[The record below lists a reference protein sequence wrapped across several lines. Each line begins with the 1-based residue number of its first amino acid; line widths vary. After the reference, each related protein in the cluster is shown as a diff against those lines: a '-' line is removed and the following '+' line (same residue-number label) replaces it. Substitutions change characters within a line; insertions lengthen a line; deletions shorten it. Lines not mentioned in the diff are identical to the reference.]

1 MSPPSPTTH
10 TQPWHLELRSLELL
24 ACSMS
29 PPPHIPNLDILS
41 LEVLN
46 YLPVQCPPPPH
57 IPNLGILSLE
67 ALNYLPVQCPPP
79 SPTTHTLPWPLEFR
93 SLELFACSINYSR
106 LHSLA
111 SHCLWVVETNHR
123 SQYST
128 SLLSL
133 FHINYCI
140 HLYIG
145 ITNCLWYGIKG
156 FSLMDTSSTSEVKW
170 EPTHQQ
176 FNNRLWIKNGICCYM
191 SLFYLIAKTR

>member
-1 MSPPSPTTH
+1 MLDFHLAHCIATCESKVSPTRTTLTSWSLELFACSMSPPPTTH
-10 TQPWHLELRSLELL
+10 TQPWHLE
-24 ACSMS
+24 
-29 PPPHIPNLDILS
+29 
-41 LEVLN
+41 VLY
-46 YLPVQCPPPPH
+46 YLPAQCPPTS
-57 IPNLGILSLE
+57 PN
-67 ALNYLPVQCPPP
+67 
-79 SPTTHTLPWPLEFR
+79 THTQPWHHEFR

-111 SHCLWVVETNHR
+111 SHCLWVVETNHS

-156 FSLMDTSSTSEVKW
+156 SSLMDTSSISEVK
-170 EPTHQQ
+170 
-176 FNNRLWIKNGICCYM
+176 
-191 SLFYLIAKTR
+191 